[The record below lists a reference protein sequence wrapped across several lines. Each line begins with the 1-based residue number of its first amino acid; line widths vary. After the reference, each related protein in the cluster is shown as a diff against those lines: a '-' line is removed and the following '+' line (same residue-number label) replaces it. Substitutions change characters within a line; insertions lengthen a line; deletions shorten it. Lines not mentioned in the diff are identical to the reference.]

1 MFINQDNTTLGKTCI
16 EQNISSKK
24 FRVMV
29 YEWAHW
35 KLTLFYF
42 SLSAGFL
49 NDREM
54 QDLLSRMLDVTGRRM
69 LMHATTTARYQRKHI
84 KTSINN

>member
-1 MFINQDNTTLGKTCI
+1 MTFLILSYYEKCVFINQDNTKLGITYI

-35 KLTLFYF
+35 KLAFLY

-49 NDREM
+49 NGREM
-54 QDLLSRMLDVTGRRM
+54 
-69 LMHATTTARYQRKHI
+69 
-84 KTSINN
+84 